1 MFFRRKKVLK
11 GKIFG
16 CHFNRA
22 EKSKIAAQ
30 SRRDKEAVEMAKL
43 IELLPFEQS
52 SVHKLDK
59 NALLEL
65 ILNYLQ
71 MKRYLE
77 KGKYITSANRTD
89 IYSADHQHKL
99 WLGLFQPLCT
109 GTLRLYE

>member
-1 MFFRRKKVLK
+1 MFCRRRKSIQRYKYLVS
-11 GKIFG
+11 
-16 CHFNRA
+16 FNRA

-30 SRRDKEAVEMAKL
+30 NRRDKEAVEMAKL

-52 SVHKLDK
+52 TVHKLDK

-77 KGKYITSANRTD
+77 KGKYIS
-89 IYSADHQHKL
+89 SH
-99 WLGLFQPLCT
+99 
-109 GTLRLYE
+109 